1 MNSSFGKTSLVN
13 PNDPTNTLK
22 EKLKICWSGYVEEQM
37 FHIISPKL
45 FKDQRN
51 QKYDNIIFFY
61 NYMHIITP
69 INLNDVNKIFY
80 IYTVFPL
87 YTGFSLGIFH
97 GESQNS

>member
-51 QKYDNIIFFY
+51 
-61 NYMHIITP
+61 
-69 INLNDVNKIFY
+69 
-80 IYTVFPL
+80 
-87 YTGFSLGIFH
+87 
-97 GESQNS
+97 